1 VWLGHA
7 DLRLCTVAGRAD
19 LGLRRCARAAA
30 PFVARVKLDDAKL
43 ADSPPAGSMGTVAI
57 FTDRVKAAHF
67 IRKVLLRQTAILNY
81 INPF

>member
-1 VWLGHA
+1 
-7 DLRLCTVAGRAD
+7 
-19 LGLRRCARAAA
+19 
-30 PFVARVKLDDAKL
+30 
-43 ADSPPAGSMGTVAI
+43 MGTVAI